1 MVWVIS
7 RGPENCLLHRIHWSS
22 VPGANLDTLKRRPT
36 EAAPSH
42 QEPSLQASRKI
53 GIHNRSGATKTN
65 CFFYISRKTNG
76 WNPRNEGLEDDFS
89 FERVWFSG
97 SRIPGLWFAE
107 DVFIYFFIALVFGGG
122 IVINPVSFDKAECWN
137 GITFF
142 SKIGMIHLQLTAF
155 RSSLLFCRW
164 FLFCKSDP

>member
-7 RGPENCLLHRIHWSS
+7 RGPENYLLHRIHWSS
-22 VPGANLDTLKRRPT
+22 VAGANLDTLQAT
-36 EAAPSH
+36 ILDEAKLHWVFQRTNRSSPKS
-42 QEPSLQASRKI
+42 QKPSLQASRKI

-97 SRIPGLWFAE
+97 SRIPGLWFSE
-107 DVFIYFFIALVFGGG
+107 DVYVYFFIALVFDSIWGRDCYKPS
-122 IVINPVSFDKAECWN
+122 IVWQSWMLKWDH
-137 GITFF
+137 FF
-142 SKIGMIHLQLTAF
+142 P
-155 RSSLLFCRW
+155 R
-164 FLFCKSDP
+164 